1 MKPRAVVTVEEYRRE
16 QLQLW
21 AALAAFFVMVLV
33 GVAMNCDWW
42 PL

>member
-21 AALAAFFVMVLV
+21 AALAAFLAMVTV
-33 GVAMNCDWW
+33 GVLMNTDWW